1 MFKTDSLLFLSLF
14 VLISLGLLILWSI
27 SSQDSAPFFSFKKQI
42 VFLIISICAFFV
54 FSFLDWRIF
63 NSSQLILS
71 LYFLSLISLVIVLF
85 LGDKSSGVA
94 GWFNFGLFSFQPIEV
109 AKLSLIVILA
119 KYLSSRHL
127 EIWQFRH
134 LLISGS
140 FTFLPVALVAAQ
152 PDLGGAMIFGAIW
165 LGLVFISGIRFKQI
179 IILIIVFALIA
190 GLSWSFLLKPYQQSR
205 ILSFIYPQEDPLGS
219 GYNREQALIA
229 IGSGRIFGRD
239 LGWGSQ
245 TNLRFLPL
253 AKTDFIFASLAESLG
268 LFGVSILLICFLFIF
283 YRLVTWANT
292 FSYNFCKL
300 FTIGFAIKLL
310 IEVFVNIG
318 MNLGLLPIVGIA
330 LPFVSAGGS
339 HLLIDFISLGM
350 INSMII
356 HHA

>member
-1 MFKTDSLLFLSLF
+1 MFKNDSLLFFSLF
-14 VLISLGLLILWSI
+14 VLIALGLLVLWSI
-27 SSQDSAPFFSFKKQI
+27 SSQDISPFFSFKKQV
-42 VFLIISICAFFV
+42 VFLAISICAFFI

-71 LYFLSLISLVIVLF
+71 LYFFSLVLLGIVLF
-85 LGDKSSGVA
+85 FGDKSSGVA
-94 GWFNFGLFSFQPIEV
+94 GWFNFGLFSFQPIEI
-109 AKLSLIVILA
+109 AKLSLIIILA
-119 KYLSSRHL
+119 RYLSSRHL
-127 EIWQFRH
+127 EIWQFRN
-134 LLISGS
+134 LLISGT
-140 FTFLPVALVAAQ
+140 FTFIPMGLIAAQ

-165 LGLVFISGIRFKQI
+165 LGLVSISGIRFKQI
-179 IILIIVFALIA
+179 IILLIIFALIA
-190 GLSWSFLLKPYQQSR
+190 GFSWSFLLKPYQQSR
-205 ILSFIYPQEDPLGS
+205 IISFIYPQEDPLGS

-229 IGSGRIFGRD
+229 IGSGRIFGKG

-268 LFGVSILLICFLFIF
+268 LFGVSILLICFLLIF
-283 YRLVTWANT
+283 YRLVIWANT

-310 IEVFVNIG
+310 VETFVNIG

-330 LPFVSAGGS
+330 LPFFSAGGS
-339 HLLIDFISLGM
+339 HLLIDFIGLGI

-356 HHA
+356 HRA

>member
-14 VLISLGLLILWSI
+14 ILIALGLLILWSI
-27 SSQDSAPFFSFKKQI
+27 SSQDAAPFFSFKKQL
-42 VFLIISICAFFV
+42 VLLAISICAFFV
-54 FSFLDWRIF
+54 ISFLDWRIF
-63 NSSQLILS
+63 NSSQLILF
-71 LYFLSLISLVIVLF
+71 LYSLSLSLLVVVLF
-85 LGDKSSGVA
+85 FGDKSSGVA
-94 GWFNFGLFSFQPIEV
+94 GWFNFGLFNFQPIEV
-109 AKLSLIVILA
+109 AKLSLIIILA

-134 LLISGS
+134 LIISGF
-140 FTFLPVALVAAQ
+140 FTFIPVALIASQ

-179 IILIIVFALIA
+179 VLLVIIFALIA

-268 LFGVSILLICFLFIF
+268 LFGVSILLICFLLIF
-283 YRLVTWANT
+283 YRLVIWANR

-310 IEVFVNIG
+310 IETFVNIG

-330 LPFVSAGGS
+330 LPFISAGGS
-339 HLLIDFISLGM
+339 HLLMNFIGLGI

-356 HHA
+356 HRA

>member
-14 VLISLGLLILWSI
+14 VLIALGLLVLWSI
-27 SSQDSAPFFSFKKQI
+27 SSQDAAPFFSLKKQL
-42 VFLIISICAFFV
+42 VFLAISICAFFV

-63 NSSQLILS
+63 NSSQLILF
-71 LYFLSLISLVIVLF
+71 LYFLSLVLLVVVLF
-85 LGDKSSGVA
+85 FGDKSSGVA
-94 GWFNFGLFSFQPIEV
+94 GWFNFGLFSLQPIEI
-109 AKLSLIVILA
+109 AKLSLIIILA

-134 LLISGS
+134 LLISGA
-140 FTFLPVALVAAQ
+140 FTFIPMALITAQ

-179 IILIIVFALIA
+179 ILLVIIFALIA

-205 ILSFIYPQEDPLGS
+205 ILSFLYPQEDPLGS

-268 LFGVSILLICFLFIF
+268 LFGVSVLLICFLFIF
-283 YRLVTWANT
+283 YRLVIWANT

-300 FTIGFAIKLL
+300 FTIGFTIKLL
-310 IEVFVNIG
+310 IGVFVNIG

-330 LPFVSAGGS
+330 LPFISAGGS
-339 HLLIDFISLGM
+339 HLLIDFIGLGI

>member
-1 MFKTDSLLFLSLF
+1 MFKTDSVLFFSLF
-14 VLISLGLLILWSI
+14 VLIALGLLVLWSI
-27 SSQDSAPFFSFKKQI
+27 SSQDAAPFFSFKKQL
-42 VFLIISICAFFV
+42 VFLVISICAFFV

-63 NSSQLILS
+63 NSSQLILF
-71 LYFLSLISLVIVLF
+71 LYFLSLVLLVFV
-85 LGDKSSGVA
+85 DKSSGVA
-94 GWFNFGLFSFQPIEV
+94 GWFNFGLFSFQPIEI
-109 AKLSLIVILA
+109 AKLSLIIILA

-127 EIWQFRH
+127 EIWQFHH

-140 FTFLPVALVAAQ
+140 FTFIPMALIAVQ

-165 LGLVFISGIRFKQI
+165 LGLVSISGIRFKQI
-179 IILIIVFALIA
+179 ILLVIIFTLIA
-190 GLSWSFLLKPYQQSR
+190 GLSWSFFLKPYQQSR
-205 ILSFIYPQEDPLGS
+205 ILSFLYPQEDPLGS

-229 IGSGRIFGRD
+229 IGSGRIFGKG

-268 LFGVSILLICFLFIF
+268 LFGASVLLICFLLIF
-283 YRLVTWANT
+283 YRLVIWANT

-300 FTIGFAIKLL
+300 FTIGFTIKLL
-310 IEVFVNIG
+310 IGVFVNIG

-339 HLLIDFISLGM
+339 HLLIDFIGLGI

-356 HHA
+356 HRA

>member
-14 VLISLGLLILWSI
+14 VLISLGLLVLWSI

-42 VFLIISICAFFV
+42 VFLVISICAFFV

-63 NSSQLILS
+63 NSSQFIS
-71 LYFLSLISLVIVLF
+71 FLYFLSIILLIAVLF
-85 LGDKSSGVA
+85 FGDKSSGVA
-94 GWFNFGLFSFQPIEV
+94 GWFNFGLFNFQPIEI
-109 AKLSLIVILA
+109 AKLSLIIILA

-140 FTFLPVALVAAQ
+140 FTFIPVALIAAQ

-179 IILIIVFALIA
+179 IILAIIFALVA

-205 ILSFIYPQEDPLGS
+205 ILSFVYPQEDPLGV

-229 IGSGRIFGRD
+229 IGSGRIFGKD

-283 YRLVTWANT
+283 YRLVIWANT

-300 FTIGFAIKLL
+300 FTIGFTIKLL

-330 LPFVSAGGS
+330 LPFISAGGS
-339 HLLIDFISLGM
+339 HLLIDFIGLGI

>member
-1 MFKTDSLLFLSLF
+1 MFKTDSLLFFSLF
-14 VLISLGLLILWSI
+14 VLIALGLLVLWSI
-27 SSQDSAPFFSFKKQI
+27 SSQDIAPFFSFKKQL
-42 VFLIISICAFFV
+42 VFLVISICAFFV

-63 NSSQLILS
+63 NSSQLILF
-71 LYFLSLISLVIVLF
+71 LYFSSLILLILVLF
-85 LGDKSSGVA
+85 FGDKSSGVS
-94 GWFNFGLFSFQPIEV
+94 GWFNFGLFSFQPIEI
-109 AKLSLIVILA
+109 AKLSLIIILA

-134 LLISGS
+134 LLISGV
-140 FTFLPVALVAAQ
+140 FTFVPMALITAQ

-165 LGLVFISGIRFKQI
+165 LGLVLISGIRFKQI
-179 IILIIVFALIA
+179 ILLIIIFALIA

-268 LFGVSILLICFLFIF
+268 LFGVSVLLVCFLLIF
-283 YRLVTWANT
+283 YRLVIWANT

-300 FTIGFAIKLL
+300 FTIGFTIKLL
-310 IEVFVNIG
+310 IGVFVNIG

-330 LPFVSAGGS
+330 LPFISAGGS
-339 HLLIDFISLGM
+339 HLLIDFIGLGI

-356 HHA
+356 HRA

>member
-1 MFKTDSLLFLSLF
+1 MFKTDSLLFFSLF
-14 VLISLGLLILWSI
+14 ILIALGLLVLWSI
-27 SSQDSAPFFSFKKQI
+27 SSQDAAPFFSFKKQL
-42 VFLIISICAFFV
+42 VLLAISICAFFV

-63 NSSQLILS
+63 NSSQLILI
-71 LYFLSLISLVIVLF
+71 LYLSSLVLLIVVLF
-85 LGDKSSGVA
+85 FGDKSSGVA
-94 GWFNFGLFSFQPIEV
+94 GWFNFGSFSLQPIEI
-109 AKLSLIVILA
+109 AKLSLIIILA

-127 EIWQFRH
+127 EIWRFRH
-134 LLISGS
+134 LLTSGF
-140 FTFLPVALVAAQ
+140 FTFIPMALIAAQ

-165 LGLVFISGIRFKQI
+165 LGLVFISGIRLKQI
-179 IILIIVFALIA
+179 ILLIIIFGLVA

-205 ILSFIYPQEDPLGS
+205 ILSFIYPQEDPLGV
-219 GYNREQALIA
+219 GYHREQALIA

-268 LFGVSILLICFLFIF
+268 LFGVSVLLVCFLFIF
-283 YRLVTWANT
+283 YRLVIWANT

-300 FTIGFAIKLL
+300 FAIGFAIKLL

-330 LPFVSAGGS
+330 LPFISAGGS
-339 HLLIDFISLGM
+339 HLLIDFIGLGI

-356 HHA
+356 HRA

>member
-1 MFKTDSLLFLSLF
+1 MIKNDSLLFFSLF
-14 VLISLGLLILWSI
+14 VLIALGLLVLWSI
-27 SSQDSAPFFSFKKQI
+27 SSQGAAPFFSFKKQV
-42 VFLIISICAFFV
+42 VFLVISICAFFI

-71 LYFLSLISLVIVLF
+71 LYFFSLVLLGVVLF
-85 LGDKSSGVA
+85 FGDKSSGVA
-94 GWFNFGLFSFQPIEV
+94 GWFNFGSFSFQPIEI
-109 AKLSLIVILA
+109 AKLSLIIVLA

-127 EIWQFRH
+127 EIWQFRN
-134 LLISGS
+134 LLISGT
-140 FTFLPVALVAAQ
+140 FTFIPMGLIAAQ

-179 IILIIVFALIA
+179 IVLLIIFALIA
-190 GLSWSFLLKPYQQSR
+190 GFSWSFLLKPYQQSR
-205 ILSFIYPQEDPLGS
+205 IISFINPQEDPLGS

-229 IGSGRIFGRD
+229 IGSGRIFGRG

-268 LFGVSILLICFLFIF
+268 LFGVSILLICFLLIF
-283 YRLVTWANT
+283 YRLVIWANT
-292 FSYNFCKL
+292 FSNNFCKL
-300 FTIGFAIKLL
+300 FTIGFVIKLL
-310 IEVFVNIG
+310 VETFVNIG

-339 HLLIDFISLGM
+339 HLLIDFIGLGI

-356 HHA
+356 HRA